1 MEGYINEY
9 MEELL
14 QERHMSK
21 NTLDAYNRD
30 VREFQKFIKNK
41 GVLSISEL
49 SETDVASYVM
59 ELRDK
64 DLSGSTINRRMSSIR
79 SYGSF
84 LQRRGILKSNPAERI
99 RPPKTEK
106 KQVEYLTVEEVD
118 SIINAPDS
126 SVKGLRDRAIIE
138 VLYGTGIRV
147 TEITELRMHEINTRL
162 GFMTLNGVHGKGR
175 IIPLGGPCKRAIER
189 YVIESRPKLIKI
201 KTENDRKNR
210 SDADGTYEGDLGYLF
225 VNHHGEKLTR
235 QGLWKIVQKYAEKA
249 GISKNLT
256 PQILRN
262 SFAVHMVQNGADLK
276 SIQELMGYEDVSTAQ
291 AYLSVTNNKIKE
303 VFDRTH
309 PRA

>member
-1 MEGYINEY
+1 MEGYVKEY
-9 MEELL
+9 MDELR

-21 NTLDAYNRD
+21 NTLEAYNRD
-30 VREFQKFIKNK
+30 ILEFQKFITNK
-41 GVLSISEL
+41 GVISIDEL
-49 SETDVASYVM
+49 SETDVASYIM
-59 ELRDK
+59 ELRDEG
-64 DLSGSTINRRMSSIR
+64 LSASTINRRMSSIR
-79 SYGSF
+79 SYASF
-84 LQRRGILKSNPAERI
+84 LQRRGILKSNPTEHI
-99 RPPKTEK
+99 KPPKTEK
-106 KQVEYLTVEEVD
+106 KQVEYLTLEEVD
-118 SIINAPDS
+118 SIINAPDD

-147 TEITELRMHEINTRL
+147 TEITELKMHEINTRL
-162 GFMTLNGVHGKGR
+162 GFMTLNGEHGKGR

-189 YVIESRPKLIKI
+189 YIIESRSKLIKM
-201 KTENDRKNR
+201 KVEKDRKKNPE
-210 SDADGTYEGDLGYLF
+210 AGGAYEGDLGYLF

-235 QGLWKIVQKYAEKA
+235 QGLWKIVQRYAEKA

-276 SIQELMGYEDVSTAQ
+276 SIQELMGYEDASTAQ
-291 AYLSVTNNKIKE
+291 AYLSVTKNKIKE

>member
-1 MEGYINEY
+1 MEGYIKEY
-9 MEELL
+9 MEELRV
-14 QERHMSK
+14 ERHMSE

-30 VREFQKFIKNK
+30 VREFHKFIDNK
-41 GVLSISEL
+41 GIPSISEL

-59 ELRDK
+59 ELRDEG
-64 DLSGSTINRRMSSIR
+64 LSGSTINRRMSSIR

-99 RPPKTEK
+99 KPPKSGK

-126 SVKGLRDRAIIE
+126 SARGLRDRAIIE

-162 GFMTLNGVHGKGR
+162 GFMTLNGEHGKGR
-175 IIPLGGPCKRAIER
+175 IIPLGRPCKRAIER
-189 YVIESRPKLIKI
+189 YVIESRPKLVKI
-201 KTENDRKNR
+201 KNEKERKND
-210 SDADGTYEGDLGYLF
+210 SDPESYVGDQGYLF
-225 VNHHGEKLTR
+225 VNHRGEKLTR
-235 QGLWKIVQKYAEKA
+235 QGLWKIVQKYAEKT

-291 AYLSVTNNKIKE
+291 AYLNVTKIKIKE